1 MAPKGT
7 QLMTHATNVY
17 IAAAAAA
24 AYLAIMLLSLLAYC
38 IGKLIKR
45 CVYHLDTAK
54 VDTYFLRK
62 ACG

>member
-1 MAPKGT
+1 MTPKGT

-17 IAAAAAA
+17 IAAAA

-38 IGKLIKR
+38 IGKLVKR